1 MAVCSLQEAV
11 ALQRL
16 HTEDCGLFTFKTGK
30 NKMDKAFYKIFII
43 VFVIFSQGCGIYS
56 FTGASIPPGAKTVS
70 VDYFKNNAPIFNPT
84 LSQEIT
90 EMLQD
95 KLVSQTVL
103 NLTDGRGDLQFKGE
117 IVGYSSA
124 PVSIVSRD
132 NPTAAQNRL
141 TIRVKVEFINELDES
156 KSFNET
162 FSRFY
167 DYDATQNL
175 SAAEGT
181 AVPVIIELI
190 TDDIFNKA
198 VVNW

>member
-1 MAVCSLQEAV
+1 MKQQVFAY
-11 ALQRL
+11 
-16 HTEDCGLFTFKTGK
+16 F
-30 NKMDKAFYKIFII
+30 IFIFI
-43 VFVIFSQGCGIYS
+43 LFSQACGIYS
-56 FTGASIPPGAKTVS
+56 FTGASIPPGAETVS
-70 VDYFKNNAPIFNPT
+70 VEYFKNNAPIFNPT
-84 LSQEIT
+84 LSQDIT

-124 PVSIVSRD
+124 PVSIVSSTD
-132 NPTAAQNRL
+132 PSAAFSRL
-141 TIRVKVEFINELDES
+141 TINVKVDFINEMDES
-156 KSFNET
+156 KNFSQT
-162 FSRFY
+162 FSRYF
-167 DYDATQNL
+167 DYDANLNL
-175 SAAEGT
+175 STAEIA